1 LARTWQFGQYT
12 LLARGMTI
20 ALLSEFETWLLPKG
34 RHREGEGDIMD
45 GYFFMAPS
53 PIVWRQKMVTKQ
65 SKKQWAFVD
74 VTTPVATND
83 QSKIYIILENKP
95 LRK

>member
-1 LARTWQFGQYT
+1 
-12 LLARGMTI
+12 
-20 ALLSEFETWLLPKG
+20 
-34 RHREGEGDIMD
+34 MD

-95 LRK
+95 LRN